1 MILMASVREDGEVK
15 IIKSDKYSNKTQFIK
30 ALRGAGYSVRFA
42 AESENFDEECEKWH
56 TRKLRTAENRLRKE
70 GIIE

>member
-15 IIKSDKYSNKTQFIK
+15 IIKSDNYSNKTQFIK
-30 ALRGAGYSVRFA
+30 ALRSAGYSVRFA
-42 AESENFDEECEKWH
+42 AEPENFDEECEKWH

-70 GIIE
+70 GIID